1 MLLFLDNDVI
11 IKLAA
16 SNLFWDATT
25 CLGFQPT
32 DLRVLGTAAWVFK
45 NNKRLAKIY
54 PQSIRDSAISIVKQ
68 CQTANIASHQN
79 LEILTKIEGI
89 DPGEAT
95 LIVAAT
101 IQDSSCYL
109 ATGDKRCL
117 MALSAAPELANIRLR
132 LNGRIICLEQ
142 VIKNL
147 INTRGFQYVLSQ
159 VITAREYD
167 KSLKAI
173 FGSGKDSTPDNVA
186 IALEGYIQELRKNA
200 PGLLAEI

>member
-16 SNLFWDATT
+16 SNLFWDAAT
-25 CLGFQPT
+25 CLGFQSH
-32 DLRVLGTAAWVFK
+32 DLRVLATAEFVFK
-45 NNKRLAKIY
+45 SKAMEKIY
-54 PQSIRDSAISIVKQ
+54 PKSIRDSAISIVKQ
-68 CQTANIASHQN
+68 CQTANLIYDKN
-79 LEILTKIEGI
+79 LEILMGIEGI

-101 IQDSSCYL
+101 IQDSLFYL

-117 MALSAAPELANIRLR
+117 MALSASTGLASIRQQ

-142 VIKNL
+142 IIKKL
-147 INTRGFQYVLSQ
+147 IETRGFQYVLSQ
-159 VITAREYD
+159 VILAREYD

-186 IALEGYIQELRKNA
+186 IALEGYIQDLRKNA
-200 PGLLAEI
+200 PGLLAEV